1 MLDDAADPDEYDAV
15 IDQMKQVRDGQAQA
29 LAAQVDDVDDGADLL
44 DDFSDDGDA
53 DTVEVPVDDLARM
66 LGDMELLLNQPV
78 DPMEHLHR
86 LDILVRISEQ
96 NQDVIQDHLADIVA
110 QQDDQNPDD
119 IGGMFR

>member
-1 MLDDAADPDEYDAV
+1 MLNDAADADEYDDV

-29 LAAQVDDVDDGADLL
+29 LAAQVDDVDDADELL
-44 DDFSDDGDA
+44 DDFSDADV

-86 LDILVRISEQ
+86 LDVMVRISEQ
-96 NQDVIQDHLADIVA
+96 NQDAIQGHLKDIVA
-110 QQDDQNPDD
+110 QHGDPDPDD
-119 IGGMFR
+119 VGGMFR